1 MRDLIALLT
10 RPLRWLLQWVIQWSV
25 ALVVLFEEWGWEP
38 LARLMARL
46 ARLPVIGWL
55 ERRVAG
61 LPPGG
66 ALAVFLAPG
75 LMLLPVKL
83 AALALVSHGHVFT
96 GISVIVLAKLIGT
109 ALVARIFQ
117 LTQPALMRLA
127 WFARLHGQWTAWK
140 DIAVARVRASR
151 AWRVGRWIRRGV
163 VRRVQRWRAVVG

>member
-10 RPLRWLLQWVIQWSV
+10 RPLRWLFQWVVQWSV

-55 ERRVAG
+55 ERRIAG
-61 LPPGG
+61 LPPGW

-117 LTQPALMRLA
+117 LTQPALMQLA
-127 WFARLHGQWTAWK
+127 WFARLHGQWTTWK
-140 DIAVARVRASR
+140 GVAVARVRASR
-151 AWRVGRWIRRGV
+151 AWRVGRWIRRGM
-163 VRRVQRWRAVVG
+163 VRRVQRWRAAI

>member
-46 ARLPVIGWL
+46 AQLPVIGWL

-61 LPPGG
+61 LPPGW